1 MSQLDLRKKETN
13 PDRIYYDITIT
24 NVKSETTIPPTI
36 YYNESRQN
44 PYCPNS
50 GDYYLSI
57 IRFQLDTQTLPIFIP
72 EIQQNQSDPDLT
84 IYSVTLQYKNVAKRV
99 YIKWI
104 PQYSTEPVPPPP
116 NSTLNGLQVESAY
129 YYMFNYSYFT
139 TLVLFALQDAFTQLQ
154 ADPATAGDL
163 ALAHAPVISWDAMM
177 NTAVISAESAYYNQT
192 TTSPP
197 NPLNPVAIYFNSPL
211 FNLFSSFVGRYEG
224 IDYANLG
231 RNVRINIAEFAG
243 TNTILLP
250 VSAPPADQYQATQVA
265 QEYSTIQSWTPVSSI
280 VFTSNTLPIVSN
292 QLSAPLVFNESKN
305 VDSLNGN
312 NANFAQI
319 ITDLASGDQDYK
331 PFLLYNPTAE
341 FRYIDM
347 YGNQPLTNI
356 DISVFWKNKLGV
368 LIPFR
373 LASGGSCS
381 IKILFAKKSTISQG

>member
-24 NVKSETTIPPTI
+24 NVKSETTIPPAI

-99 YIKWI
+99 NIKWI
-104 PQYSTEPVPPPP
+104 PQYATEPVPPPP
-116 NSTLNGLQVESAY
+116 SSNINGLQVESAY
-129 YYMFNYSYFT
+129 YYCFNYSYLT
-139 TLVLFALQDAFTQLQ
+139 TLVIFALEDAFNQLQ
-154 ADPATAGDL
+154 ADPATGGDL
-163 ALAHAPVISWDAMM
+163 ATAHAPVMSWDAML
-177 NTAVISAESAYYNQT
+177 NTAVISAQSSFYDQQDPAV
-192 TTSPP
+192 P
-197 NPLNPVAIYFNSPL
+197 NPIALYFNAPL

-224 IDYANLG
+224 IDYADLG
-231 RNVRINIAEFAG
+231 RNVRINIAQFAG

-250 VSAPPADQYQATQVA
+250 VSAPSAEQYQATQVA

-292 QLSAPLVFNESKN
+292 QLSAPLVFNEGKKI
-305 VDSLNGN
+305 DALNGT

-356 DISVFWKNKLGV
+356 DISVFWKNKLGA
-368 LIPFR
+368 LIPLR
-373 LASGGSCS
+373 LSSGGSCAL
-381 IKILFAKKSTISQG
+381 KILFAKKSTISQG